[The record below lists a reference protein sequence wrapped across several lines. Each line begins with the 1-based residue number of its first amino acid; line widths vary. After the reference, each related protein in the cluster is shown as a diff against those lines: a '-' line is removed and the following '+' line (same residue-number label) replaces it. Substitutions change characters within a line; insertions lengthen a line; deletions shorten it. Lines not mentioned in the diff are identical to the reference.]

1 MGKKLVEQNCH
12 YNHGGFSMWIKQT
25 IGEQR
30 KTLTTLF
37 EPAMLNIA
45 KRCAQVWSEMDKL
58 DQVLSTH
65 FALIPH
71 CHLLYAI
78 DKFGKQVSSNI
89 ASHTIDPS
97 YREQDLSRRPFSVSL
112 YPKRHFMLSSVYIS
126 QTTGCPCISAV
137 QPVIDHTQQF
147 LGFVVADFDL
157 RQLPLTVVNSN
168 HPYLEKKHKKSC
180 GIPSVRVQRSN
191 TGGRIEQYF
200 DDIQGILYKL
210 ISEHGVFQFILHYT
224 SMQVII
230 WQVDDPYQYQR
241 YSIEQLLDP
250 NMYLVYPRHP
260 YLARAKI
267 SPPQVQEVLGRFHS
281 LRLVDEQF
289 YLRSGSLNII
299 NGIVSLSF
307 SHEGSLYVP
316 VEIFLSKDQYYWIG
330 NASAI
335 NAN

>member
-1 MGKKLVEQNCH
+1 
-12 YNHGGFSMWIKQT
+12 MWIKQT

-30 KTLTTLF
+30 KILTTLF
-37 EPAMLNIA
+37 EPAMLNMA
-45 KRCAQVWSEMDKL
+45 KQCAQVWSETEKL
-58 DQVLSTH
+58 DQILSTH

-78 DKFGKQVSSNI
+78 DKFGKQISSNI
-89 ASHTIDPS
+89 TSHTIDSS

-137 QPVIDHTQQF
+137 QPVIDQTQQF

-168 HPYLEKKHKKSC
+168 HPYLEKHHNSTNTC
-180 GIPSVRVQRSN
+180 TTPSIKVQPN
-191 TGGRIEQYF
+191 NPKGGIEQYF

-210 ISEHGVFQFILHYT
+210 LCEHGVFHFVLHYS

-241 YSIEQLLDP
+241 YSIKQLLDP

-267 SPPQVQEVLGRFHS
+267 SQQQVQEVLQRFHA

-307 SHEGSLYVP
+307 SYEGSLYLP
-316 VEIFLSKDQYYWIG
+316 VEIFLSKDQYHWIG
-330 NASAI
+330 NAAAV